1 MHFYD
6 VLHVDLKKSLN
17 LKSEMIVK
25 VYEKAVNLGI
35 KEDIIKQE
43 HVISVENIPPAQETI
58 IQN

>member
-1 MHFYD
+1 LRFYD
-6 VLHVDLKKSLN
+6 VLHADLKKSLN

-43 HVISVENIPPAQETI
+43 RVISVENIPPAQETI
-58 IQN
+58 ILD

>member
-25 VYEKAVNLGI
+25 MYEKAVNLGI

>member
-1 MHFYD
+1 
-6 VLHVDLKKSLN
+6 
-17 LKSEMIVK
+17 MIVK